1 MKHYPM
7 LIRGQ
12 MVEGDRAPVRI
23 INPAN
28 SEAFA
33 TAANSSEQEIDQAV
47 LAAREAFQKWKETTV
62 TERQRLI
69 GEIAKLIQQHAQ
81 ELIEMLVRETG
92 KPLAVAQYEVQLA
105 VENLQAHCQMQLE
118 TEVLEASNSH
128 RVEIQYRPLGVV
140 AGIVPWNFP
149 LFLSIPK
156 LASALLAGNAIILK
170 NAVTTPLT
178 WARMGELLQSL
189 VPVGLVNIVSGDDAI
204 GPWLTAHPGVDK
216 ISFTGSVATG
226 KQVMAGAGSDIKRLT
241 LELGGN
247 DAAIVLPD
255 VDIAQVAPQLLQ
267 GAFINSGQI
276 CIGIK
281 RLYVHESI
289 YEPMLKVLAAMAEQ
303 IVVGDGLDPETA
315 MGPIQNETQ
324 YNKVLAVL
332 EGVRNSAVRI
342 VAGGTIPD
350 GSGPE
355 GKGYFLRPTI
365 VADVQEGCEL
375 VDEETFGPILP
386 VIKYTDVNDAIAR
399 ANNTTYGLGGSVW
412 GSDEKLA
419 RAVAEKL
426 ECGIAWVNQVQHLA
440 PHIPMIGTKHSGLGM
455 DAGLEGL
462 KGYAQAHIVDI
473 AITDRSLAPDD
484 MRETPAV
491 GEHCH

>member
-255 VDIAQVAPQLLQ
+255 V
-267 GAFINSGQI
+267 
-276 CIGIK
+276 
-281 RLYVHESI
+281 
-289 YEPMLKVLAAMAEQ
+289 
-303 IVVGDGLDPETA
+303 
-315 MGPIQNETQ
+315 
-324 YNKVLAVL
+324 
-332 EGVRNSAVRI
+332 
-342 VAGGTIPD
+342 
-350 GSGPE
+350 
-355 GKGYFLRPTI
+355 
-365 VADVQEGCEL
+365 
-375 VDEETFGPILP
+375 
-386 VIKYTDVNDAIAR
+386 
-399 ANNTTYGLGGSVW
+399 
-412 GSDEKLA
+412 
-419 RAVAEKL
+419 
-426 ECGIAWVNQVQHLA
+426 
-440 PHIPMIGTKHSGLGM
+440 
-455 DAGLEGL
+455 
-462 KGYAQAHIVDI
+462 
-473 AITDRSLAPDD
+473 
-484 MRETPAV
+484 
-491 GEHCH
+491 